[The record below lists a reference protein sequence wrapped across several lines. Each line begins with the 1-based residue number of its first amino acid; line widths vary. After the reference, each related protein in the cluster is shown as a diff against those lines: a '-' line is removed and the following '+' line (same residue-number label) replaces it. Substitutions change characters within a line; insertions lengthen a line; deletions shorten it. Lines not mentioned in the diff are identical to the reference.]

1 MAQPRK
7 PAKKKPA
14 SRDTPLDSA
23 QRKIAEE
30 EAKLQAKVQRF
41 ERLIQE
47 APKIK
52 QERQRI
58 QREQF
63 ISRASRAE
71 SRAVSP
77 AALPDRRMYE
87 LNAGAPNHHKK
98 LRAERNRGRLTF
110 FILLALFACV
120 AAWVYF
126 TFSRQ

>member
-7 PAKKKPA
+7 PAKKKVP

-23 QRKIAEE
+23 QKKIAEE
-30 EAKLQAKVQRF
+30 EAKLQAKMQRY
-41 ERLIQE
+41 EKLIQE

-87 LNAGAPNHHKK
+87 LNAGAPYQHKR

-110 FILLALFACV
+110 FILLAVFGCV

-126 TFSRQ
+126 TFKQ